1 MSFRS
6 RAFNTLVKGFRA
18 NSRLAVR
25 TGNYNCYRLAPS
37 SNVCAML
44 FSTAADDEKK
54 EGLSPEEAKKMASEM
69 LFNEKDEG
77 NEKKEEEKKVEFVP
91 PKKEEGATE
100 EKHEFQAAAR
110 YCDEFDL
117 HRQGGVLERAD
128 FKCFGC
134 SGEASS

>member
-25 TGNYNCYRLAPS
+25 RLAGNYNCYRLAPS

-77 NEKKEEEKKVEFVP
+77 NEKKRGGEES
-91 PKKEEGATE
+91 
-100 EKHEFQAAAR
+100 
-110 YCDEFDL
+110 
-117 HRQGGVLERAD
+117 GV
-128 FKCFGC
+128 C
-134 SGEASS
+134 ST